1 MTTRRCADAVML
13 GANATAPGSSSA
25 DSTNAPNLRKYF
37 LIMIRNPPC
46 PLTNLDVWRADLVC
60 APSVQAGV
68 STVDNDDDASE
79 FCTYRAR
86 RCLRLPAFQRL
97 RLSCRPR
104 VRQSPRRRP
113 PIRRPS
119 TYPDASAKKF
129 DDDDVPRR
137 SSASLQPFAPK
148 PLAVL

>member
-1 MTTRRCADAVML
+1 MTTRRCSDSVVHEY
-13 GANATAPGSSSA
+13 NATSPGSSSA
-25 DSTNAPNLRKYF
+25 DSTKAPNLRKNF

-46 PLTNLDVWRADLVC
+46 PLTNLVVWRANLVY

-79 FCTYRAR
+79 FCTCRAR
-86 RCLRLPAFQRL
+86 RCLRLPTFQPL

-119 TYPDASAKKF
+119 TYPDASARKS